1 MTTDDKIR
9 EEKAKY
15 NINRKA
21 AKTSASLSDKIDQW
35 NSCRRKKDY
44 HLIEVK

>member
-15 NINRKA
+15 NIHRKA
-21 AKTSASLSDKIDQW
+21 AKTSASSSDKIDQ
-35 NSCRRKKDY
+35 
-44 HLIEVK
+44 